1 MGRCLL
7 TSGKQIYGKGWQV
20 SVIVFVVYLFVQ
32 QTFVL
37 HGANCSYEREKG
49 EREREREREN
59 ILTMNSS
66 RMNLIDCR
74 GHLKTMEYMKK
85 SHGV

>member
-1 MGRCLL
+1 
-7 TSGKQIYGKGWQV
+7 
-20 SVIVFVVYLFVQ
+20 VIVFVVYLFVQ
-32 QTFVL
+32 QTFVCMGCQL
-37 HGANCSYEREKG
+37 FIYER

-74 GHLKTMEYMKK
+74 GHLETVEYMK
-85 SHGV
+85 SYEV

>member
-1 MGRCLL
+1 MAKAV
-7 TSGKQIYGKGWQV
+7 GKCDCV
-20 SVIVFVVYLFVQ
+20 CCLFVCS
-32 QTFVL
+32 TNFCV
-37 HGANCSYEREKG
+37 HDANCSY
-49 EREREREREN
+49 EREN

-74 GHLKTMEYMKK
+74 GHLETMEYMK